1 MKNTMTVRE
10 AAQRMGCTLKYVYD
24 LLYAG
29 KLPSHKVGR
38 QWRIPASAIETR
50 LKNREVRNG

>member
-1 MKNTMTVRE
+1 MKNTITVRE
-10 AAQRMGCTLKYVYD
+10 AAQKLGCTLKYVYD
-24 LLYAG
+24 LLYSG

-38 QWRIPASAIETR
+38 QWRISASAIETR

>member
-10 AAQRMGCTLKYVYD
+10 AAQKMGCTLKYVYD

-29 KLPSHKVGR
+29 KLPSHKEGR
-38 QWRIPASAIETR
+38 QWRVLASAVETR